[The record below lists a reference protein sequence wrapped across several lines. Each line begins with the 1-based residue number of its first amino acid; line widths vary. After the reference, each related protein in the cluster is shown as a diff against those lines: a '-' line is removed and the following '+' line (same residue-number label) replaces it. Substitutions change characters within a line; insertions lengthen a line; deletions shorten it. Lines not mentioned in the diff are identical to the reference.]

1 MSNTRDARAAPRFA
15 RARSA
20 RSALPD
26 ALWST
31 AKWVKGRI
39 SWGNPSGAVLL
50 GIVLWGNER
59 AADLVRLC
67 QTIVSIFRSAR
78 ARASASPDNADRKY
92 LFLNLIT
99 RICMVNPIS
108 RSPPIKV
115 HRIVRRPDLTNR
127 LNTVFT
133 KVFLLQSLSAYIPP
147 DYIPFRVISRSS
159 PIFVSSQKRDI
170 IRKWL

>member
-15 RARSA
+15 RALSA

-127 LNTVFT
+127 LNTVQ
-133 KVFLLQSLSAYIPP
+133 FLLKCSYYSHFRLISPRIISPFGLYPVHHQYSFPP
-147 DYIPFRVISRSS
+147 KNGI
-159 PIFVSSQKRDI
+159 
-170 IRKWL
+170 